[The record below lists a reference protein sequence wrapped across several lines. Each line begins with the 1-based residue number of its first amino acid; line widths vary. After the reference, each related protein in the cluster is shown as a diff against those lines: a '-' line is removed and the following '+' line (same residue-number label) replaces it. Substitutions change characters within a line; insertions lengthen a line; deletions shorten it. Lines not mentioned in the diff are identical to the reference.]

1 MQIRREGAEAA
12 HWLGCAVCPH
22 SRHMHPRSD
31 INCSCV
37 RVHHRQCTSRLVV
50 ARFFPSHRQ
59 PSCCGAE
66 GLGCAVVQFPT
77 RDRRMASP
85 LSSPQQ
91 PMDHV
96 FLRGHSPPKST
107 RPLPS
112 VRRIELRRF
121 YAHRADAVRD
131 LFLKVMSWRAKNLDS
146 ALRLPGI
153 RRLCR
158 AETISFNVR
167 SRCPRMRARI
177 CWEYFSNGEVLP
189 PRGIASEVPSSR
201 KRCTQRMAELALTWN
216 CSAAS
221 RRDPPA
227 STKSIT
233 RILNSPGYGPRIGQ
247 PSGES
252 MR

>member
-12 HWLGCAVCPH
+12 HWLGGAVPPPT
-22 SRHMHPRSD
+22 RHMHPRSD
-31 INCSCV
+31 INCSRV

-131 LFLKVMSWRAKNLDS
+131 RFFEGDVMASEESRQRAAAPWDSPLVQGGNDLIQRQGSLPADEGEDLLGILFQWGS
-146 ALRLPGI
+146 AAATGHCLGSP
-153 RRLCR
+153 
-158 AETISFNVR
+158 
-167 SRCPRMRARI
+167 
-177 CWEYFSNGEVLP
+177 VLP
-189 PRGIASEVPSSR
+189 KTLYPADGG
-201 KRCTQRMAELALTWN
+201 LALAWD

-221 RRDPPA
+221 RRAPPA